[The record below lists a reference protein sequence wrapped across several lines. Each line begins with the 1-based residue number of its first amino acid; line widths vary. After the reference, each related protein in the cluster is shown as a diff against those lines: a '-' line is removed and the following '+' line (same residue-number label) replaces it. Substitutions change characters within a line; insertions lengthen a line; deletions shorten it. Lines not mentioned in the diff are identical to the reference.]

1 MSGSPFCE
9 ALARQVRDR
18 GGEPALASEGERLS
32 LTFRDVAD
40 RVAAWQAALPA
51 FEGMAALATGH
62 SASFVELFYALRGRG
77 AAVLSLDAGL
87 GAGLPDVARRMRAAV
102 LLHRDP
108 SLGGDSLPGS
118 PDPAVRLLRTGAVET
133 PPAGTAIAKMTSG
146 STLHPRA
153 ACFTEEALVEG
164 VDHLREGM
172 ELAASDRVLV
182 AIPLS
187 HSYGFDSALLSLA
200 AIGTPLVLQ
209 PDVFPAALLATM
221 RDRGITFF
229 PAVPALIRALAGVEW
244 PRPLALRRVICASA
258 PLSVED
264 ARAFARAS
272 GVAVQQ
278 FLGATE
284 CGGIAF
290 ERRPA
295 DPASEGCV
303 GQPLPGVRIELHAEG
318 IRVHSKANRFA
329 VLPPE
334 EVSPWVETG
343 DRACLTR
350 EDRLRLLGRAQL
362 TAKIGGFR
370 IDLGAIDAF
379 LRGLPGVA
387 EAAALPIEDAFRGD
401 RVVAYVEARE
411 QTPERILELC
421 RERLSAREVPSEIR
435 VMDSLPRNGRG
446 KLDREA
452 LRGIANRES
461 GIGAEASP
469 PAPLGGGGT
478 P

>member
-1 MSGSPFCE
+1 
-9 ALARQVRDR
+9 
-18 GGEPALASEGERLS
+18 
-32 LTFRDVAD
+32 
-40 RVAAWQAALPA
+40 
-51 FEGMAALATGH
+51 
-62 SASFVELFYALRGRG
+62 
-77 AAVLSLDAGL
+77 
-87 GAGLPDVARRMRAAV
+87 
-102 LLHRDP
+102 
-108 SLGGDSLPGS
+108 
-118 PDPAVRLLRTGAVET
+118 
-133 PPAGTAIAKMTSG
+133 
-146 STLHPRA
+146 
-153 ACFTEEALVEG
+153 
-164 VDHLREGM
+164 
-172 ELAASDRVLV
+172 
-182 AIPLS
+182 
-187 HSYGFDSALLSLA
+187 
-200 AIGTPLVLQ
+200 
-209 PDVFPAALLATM
+209 
-221 RDRGITFF
+221 
-229 PAVPALIRALAGVEW
+229 
-244 PRPLALRRVICASA
+244 
-258 PLSVED
+258 
-264 ARAFARAS
+264 
-272 GVAVQQ
+272 
-278 FLGATE
+278 
-284 CGGIAF
+284 
-290 ERRPA
+290 
-295 DPASEGCV
+295 
-303 GQPLPGVRIELHAEG
+303 VRIELHAEG